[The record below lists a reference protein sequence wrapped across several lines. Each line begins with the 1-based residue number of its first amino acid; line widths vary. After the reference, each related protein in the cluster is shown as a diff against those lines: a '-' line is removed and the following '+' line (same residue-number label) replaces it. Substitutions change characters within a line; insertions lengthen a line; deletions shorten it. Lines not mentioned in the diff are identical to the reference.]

1 MSQENLDAVRTV
13 YEEWAKGNL
22 RAGVELFDPDV
33 LLIPLPEIPHAGRYL
48 GTESMRNFMR
58 GWMDAW
64 RNLTFTA
71 EDFIEADN
79 SIVVAVRQEGVGRES
94 GTPIDFRYF
103 SVWTFRGRAVI
114 RMEDFSDRAQALE
127 AVGLSE

>member
-1 MSQENLDAVRTV
+1 MSQENLDAVRAV

-22 RAGVELFDPDV
+22 RAGADLYDSDLLF
-33 LLIPLPEIPHAGRYL
+33 IPIPESPHAGRYT
-48 GTESMRNFMR
+48 GTESIRDLMR
-58 GWMDAW
+58 GWMEAW

-79 SIVVAVRQEGVGRES
+79 SVLVAVRQRGVGQES
-94 GTPIDFRYF
+94 GTPIDVRYF

-114 RMEDFSDRAQALE
+114 RLEDFSDRVQGLE

>member
-1 MSQENLDAVRTV
+1 VRAV

-22 RAGVELFDPDV
+22 RAGVDLFDPDV
-33 LLIPLPEIPHAGRYL
+33 LFIPLPEMPNAGRYL
-48 GTESMRNFMR
+48 GAESMRDFMR
-58 GWMDAW
+58 GWMEAW
-64 RNLTFTA
+64 RKLTFTA

-79 SIVVAVRQEGVGRES
+79 SVVVAVRQGGVGRES
-94 GTPIDFRYF
+94 GTPIDYRYF

-127 AVGLSE
+127 AVGLSG

>member
-1 MSQENLDAVRTV
+1 
-13 YEEWAKGNL
+13 
-22 RAGVELFDPDV
+22 
-33 LLIPLPEIPHAGRYL
+33 
-48 GTESMRNFMR
+48 MR
-58 GWMDAW
+58 GWMEAW

-79 SIVVAVRQEGVGRES
+79 GVVVAVRQRGVGQES
-94 GTPIDFRYF
+94 GTPIDFLYF

-114 RMEDFSDRAQALE
+114 RLEDFSDQAQALE

>member
-1 MSQENLDAVRTV
+1 MSQQNLDAVRAV

-22 RAGVELFDPDV
+22 RAGRDLFDPDI
-33 LLIPLPEIPHAGRYL
+33 LFIPLPEIPNAGRYH
-48 GTESMRNFMR
+48 GTESMRDFMR
-58 GWMDAW
+58 GWMEAW
-64 RNLTFTA
+64 QTLTLTA

-79 SIVVAVRQEGVGRES
+79 SVVVAVRQSGIGQES
-94 GTPIDFRYF
+94 GTPSDFLYF